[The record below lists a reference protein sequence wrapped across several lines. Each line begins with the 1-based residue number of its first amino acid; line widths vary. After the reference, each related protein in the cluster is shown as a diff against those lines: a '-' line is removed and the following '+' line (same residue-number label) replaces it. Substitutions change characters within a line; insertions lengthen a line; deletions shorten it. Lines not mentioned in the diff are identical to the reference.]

1 MNVVWQFSFILCY
14 YRKSK
19 RKWWKIW
26 ERFSLLLHDFS
37 IIFSRLTFSLVCACI
52 YADIR
57 LIRMCGA
64 CEYGKINSVL
74 SLKTPLV
81 HSLSLSLSTCE
92 RASFSYSWF
101 IIIYRLDF
109 SSSSFILISH
119 HWVILGFSLHEIY
132 FRDFFNRQRM
142 IMIAREVNYRIKKL
156 F

>member
-1 MNVVWQFSFILCY
+1 MMENMRTLFFVASWFFHNFLS
-14 YRKSK
+14 S
-19 RKWWKIW
+19 
-26 ERFSLLLHDFS
+26 H
-37 IIFSRLTFSLVCACI
+37 IFSCVCMYICRYTTYTNVWCVWIWKNKFCSFSKNPPRSLTL
-52 YADIR
+52 
-57 LIRMCGA
+57 L
-64 CEYGKINSVL
+64 
-74 SLKTPLV
+74 
-81 HSLSLSLSTCE
+81 LSTCE